1 MSSSSSLH
9 LYPAHLST
17 IKARVDIALQ
27 RGGFNRLLV
36 ASGVEKMRFLDD
48 LPYPFKANPQFKA
61 WLPLVQHPH
70 CWIAYTPGER
80 PLLVYYQPD
89 DYWHVPPS
97 APAGDWVE
105 HFDIRV
111 IDDPAQAAALL
122 PAGGSPAILG
132 EADAALPGLV
142 PNNPKV
148 VLDTLHYHRAY
159 KTPYELTRMRQAQ
172 RRAVR
177 GHAAAR
183 KAFLGGGSEAAI
195 NAAFLVAAGHTD
207 SDAPY
212 NNIVALNRN
221 GATLH
226 YHRAYK
232 TPYELAL
239 MRLAQR
245 KAVRGHAA
253 ARNAFLGGGSEAA
266 INAAYLAAAGHT
278 DSDLPYNNIVALN
291 RNGATL
297 HYQYKLFEAPKEHRS
312 LLIDAGAEVDG
323 YAADITRTW
332 GRGDEDFE
340 ALVDAVDAEQRQ
352 LCGKVRAG
360 TDYRDLHLEAHLRLG
375 GVLRALEIV
384 DMEPG
389 QMLET
394 GVSSV
399 FFPHGLGHPIGL
411 QVHDVAGFSDEAGN
425 LIPRPPGHPFL
436 RMTRTLE
443 PGMVVTIEPGIYF
456 IPSLLEGLKSGPH
469 GKHVAWK
476 KIEHL
481 ARFGGVRIEDEV
493 HCTDNTPENLT
504 RDAFA
509 ELEA

>member
-1 MSSSSSLH
+1 MSFFTSRH

-17 IKARVDIALQ
+17 IKARMDDALH
-27 RGGFNRLLV
+27 RGGFDRLVV
-36 ASGVEKMRFLDD
+36 ASGIEKMRFLDD
-48 LPYPFKANPQFKA
+48 MPIPFRPNPHFKA
-61 WLPLVQHPH
+61 WLPLNRHPH

-97 APAGDWVE
+97 APEGEWVE
-105 HFDIRV
+105 HFDIKV
-111 IDDPAQAAALL
+111 IADPAAAAALL
-122 PAGGSPAILG
+122 PTGGRAAIIG
-132 EADAALPGLV
+132 EADAALPGV
-142 PNNPKV
+142 EPNNPKA
-148 VLDTLHYHRAY
+148 VLDVLHYQRAY
-159 KTPYELTRMRQAQ
+159 K
-172 RRAVR
+172 
-177 GHAAAR
+177 
-183 KAFLGGGSEAAI
+183 S
-195 NAAFLVAAGHTD
+195 
-207 SDAPY
+207 
-212 NNIVALNRN
+212 
-221 GATLH
+221 
-226 YHRAYK
+226 
-232 TPYELAL
+232 PYELAL

-266 INAAYLAAAGHT
+266 IHAAYLAAAGHT

-297 HYQYKLFEAPKEHRS
+297 HYQYKAFEAPKEHRS

-332 GRGDEDFE
+332 GNGDADFA
-340 ALVDAVDAEQRQ
+340 ALVDAVDDEQKQ
-352 LCGKVRAG
+352 LCAKVRAG

-375 GVLRALEIV
+375 SVLRTLGVV

-411 QVHDVAGFSDEAGN
+411 QVHDVAGFSDADGN
-425 LIPRPPGHPFL
+425 LIPRPTGHPFL

-456 IPSLLEGLKSGPH
+456 IPTLLAGLKAGPH
-469 GKHVAWK
+469 AGHVDWK
-476 KIEHL
+476 KVEHL
-481 ARFGGVRIEDEV
+481 SRFGGVRVEDEV
-493 HCTDNTPENLT
+493 HCTEAAPENLT

-509 ELEA
+509 ELDT

>member
-1 MSSSSSLH
+1 MSSISSLH

-17 IKARVDIALQ
+17 IKARVDVALQ
-27 RGGFNRLLV
+27 RAGFDRLLV

-61 WLPLVQHPH
+61 WVPLVQHPH

-80 PLLVYYQPD
+80 PLLIYYQPD

-97 APAGDWVE
+97 APAGEWVE
-105 HFDIRV
+105 HFDVRV
-111 IDDPAQAAALL
+111 IDDPAKAASLL
-122 PAGGSPAILG
+122 PAGGRPAILG
-132 EADAALPGLV
+132 EADAALPGIV
-142 PNNPKV
+142 PNNPQAL
-148 VLDTLHYHRAY
+148 LDSLHYHRAY

-172 RRAVR
+172 RRATR
-177 GHAAAR
+177 GH
-183 KAFLGGGSEAAI
+183 L
-195 NAAFLVAAGHTD
+195 
-207 SDAPY
+207 
-212 NNIVALNRN
+212 
-221 GATLH
+221 
-226 YHRAYK
+226 
-232 TPYELAL
+232 
-239 MRLAQR
+239 
-245 KAVRGHAA
+245 A

-266 INAAYLAAAGHT
+266 INAAFLAAAGHT
-278 DSDLPYNNIVALN
+278 DSDVPYNNIVALN

-297 HYQYKLFEAPKEHRS
+297 HYQYKRFDAPKDSRS
-312 LLIDAGAEVDG
+312 LLIDAGAEVEG

-332 GRGDEDFE
+332 GRGDPDFQ
-340 ALVDAVDAEQRQ
+340 ALVDAVDAEQRA
-352 LCGKVRAG
+352 LCAKVRVG

-411 QVHDVAGFSDEAGN
+411 QVHDVAGFSDEAGQ

-456 IPSLLEGLKSGPH
+456 IPTLLEGLKAGPH
-469 GKHVAWK
+469 AQHVDWK
-476 KIEHL
+476 KVEHL
-481 ARFGGVRIEDEV
+481 SRFGGVRIEDDV
-493 HCTDNTPENLT
+493 HCTDGIPENLT

-509 ELEA
+509 ETEA